1 MRRFFKGKMIFYAVM
16 SLLLEA
22 VLVSFLVRA
31 ISACA
36 ENFPRVNMGAEFNT
50 RFALEYG
57 LNILLPVLA
66 ILFIHVSMIL
76 YTRLFVKL
84 RLKDQAITNSEAER
98 FMRLSLIPVAQIVAM
113 IRIMRMEVKISSPEQ
128 P

>member
-76 YTRLFVKL
+76 YTRLLVKL
-84 RLKDQAITNSEAER
+84 RLRDQAIANSEAER

>member
-1 MRRFFKGKMIFYAVM
+1 MIFYAVM